1 MPNQKI
7 FNQILNFV
15 NLHQHAKNEDVS
27 LISSG
32 EIIDLKTLESDW
44 LRVFWPISRVQDFFP
59 KHRICPGTQH
69 IIKFFTIE

>member
-44 LRVFWPISRVQDFFP
+44 LRVFWPISRVQDFSPNIGFVQEHS
-59 KHRICPGTQH
+59 K
-69 IIKFFTIE
+69 